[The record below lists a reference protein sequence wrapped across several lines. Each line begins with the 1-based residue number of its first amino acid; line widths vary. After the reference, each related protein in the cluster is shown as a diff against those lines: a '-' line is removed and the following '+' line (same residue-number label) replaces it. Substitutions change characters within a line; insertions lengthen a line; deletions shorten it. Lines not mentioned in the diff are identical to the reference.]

1 MVSPP
6 SSTQTLGDRSDFK
19 PTEVLVVRRDLK
31 MTTTKIA
38 SQWFLWMRI
47 IWVTSNLQCRKDIIP
62 WFPWMVMQNFKYY
75 HSKPLRLGFYVAYVF
90 TLKQCRFICSYT
102 KDWKFKLQV
111 FLSYNKLLLLFC
123 IWRSIGH
130 MSPSPYSLYSFYQK

>member
-1 MVSPP
+1 
-6 SSTQTLGDRSDFK
+6 
-19 PTEVLVVRRDLK
+19 

-38 SQWFLWMRI
+38 SQYAA
-47 IWVTSNLQCRKDIIP
+47 TSMYAELMQRVLMDAYHLGNLQPSMKDIIP